1 MDNANDNCSYLE
13 CFSKPPTLVS
23 YSLSCQNSSILIQS
37 LQNERIMRTLKS
49 ALFVITLIA
58 SMLSWQMSLA
68 DHHGADVSSLE
79 SLIVGEHRS
88 EANIVRNGFRH
99 PIETLEFFGLQ
110 PDSTVIEILPSRGWY
125 TEIIAPYVRDQGK
138 YYAAHF
144 SPNATATFMPANLR
158 NFEKKISDN
167 PGLYG
172 RITVRHLN
180 PPHEVVIAPPN
191 SADMALTFRNVHNWI
206 MAGQEHEFF
215 AAFYAALKPGGI
227 LGVVE
232 HRALP
237 GSAMEVMETSGYV
250 TEAYVKEVAAA
261 AGFEFVESSEINA
274 NPNDP
279 TVHPAGVWTLPPNY
293 RLGDEDRAKYAAIGE
308 SDRMT
313 LKFVKPAN

>member
-1 MDNANDNCSYLE
+1 MRLH
-13 CFSKPPTLVS
+13 KPL
-23 YSLSCQNSSILIQS
+23 LSG
-37 LQNERIMRTLKS
+37 
-49 ALFVITLIA
+49 ATLI
-58 SMLSWQMSLA
+58 LSLLHWQLSLA
-68 DHHGADVSSLE
+68 DHHGAEMLTLE

-88 EANIVRNGFRH
+88 EANIARNEFRH
-99 PIETLEFFGLQ
+99 PIETLQFFGLE
-110 PDSTVIEILPSRGWY
+110 PDMTVIEILPSTGWY
-125 TEIIAPYVRDQGK
+125 AEILAPYLRDQGK

-144 SPNATATFMPANLR
+144 SPNASLAYMPRILGV
-158 NFEKKISDN
+158 FEEKMADN
-167 PGLYG
+167 PELYG
-172 RITVRHLN
+172 RVTVRHLN
-180 PPHEVVIAPPN
+180 PPHEVVIAPPE

-237 GSAMEVMETSGYV
+237 GSSMEVMETSGYV

-274 NPNDP
+274 NPKDP
-279 TVHPAGVWTLPPNY
+279 TNHPEGVWTLPPSY
-293 RLGDEDRAKYAAIGE
+293 QMGDVDREKYAAIGE

-313 LKFVKPAN
+313 LKFIKPGG

>member
-1 MDNANDNCSYLE
+1 MKSL
-13 CFSKPPTLVS
+13 KPL
-23 YSLSCQNSSILIQS
+23 
-37 LQNERIMRTLKS
+37 
-49 ALFVITLIA
+49 LFVLSFMGAVLAWQLNFADNNSADLATL
-58 SMLSWQMSLA
+58 
-68 DHHGADVSSLE
+68 E
-79 SLIVGEHRS
+79 NLIVGEHRS
-88 EANIVRNGFRH
+88 EANIARNHYRH
-99 PIETLEFFGLQ
+99 PVETLNFFGLQ
-110 PDSTVIEILPSRGWY
+110 PDMTVIEILPSRGWY

-144 SPNATATFMPANLR
+144 SPNATTSYMPPNLR
-158 NFEKKISDN
+158 NFEEKISNDPN
-167 PGLYG
+167 LYG

-232 HRALP
+232 HRALADA
-237 GSAMEVMETSGYV
+237 GMDVMETSGYV
-250 TEAYVKEVAAA
+250 TEDYVKEVAAA

-274 NPNDP
+274 NPEDP

-293 RLGDEDRAKYAAIGE
+293 RLEEEDRAKYAAIGE

-313 LKFVKPAN
+313 LKFIKPQS